1 MSLNES
7 PDCQIEN
14 IIHADEIEVIAQVA
28 TTLKDEQMQ
37 YFLRNHDCLTTDLH
51 STKAR
56 LGINQ
61 EKLSAFEL
69 KGNKISYEARF
80 WFYIPEYAANLT
92 INKLMIPGLDVG
104 KIYLRN
110 SKLKYTAQE
119 LINLISNRIIIVPKG
134 TKVLEEGIL
143 AVPVMPFCAS
153 SQPQGPDSRIFEGC
167 RSKTYPS

>member
-7 PDCQIEN
+7 PDCQIEQ
-14 IIHADEIEVIAQVA
+14 IIHADEIEVIAKVA
-28 TTLKDEQMQ
+28 TTLKDEQMK
-37 YFLRNHDCLTTDLH
+37 YFSRNHECLTTDLH

-61 EKLSAFEL
+61 EKLGPFEL

-80 WFYIPEYAANLT
+80 WFYIPEYATNLT
-92 INKLMIPGLDVG
+92 IDKLMIPGLEVG

-110 SKLKYTAQE
+110 SELKYTAQE

-134 TKVLEEGIL
+134 TKIGR
-143 AVPVMPFCAS
+143 AS
-153 SQPQGPDSRIFEGC
+153 YRE
-167 RSKTYPS
+167 RV